1 MFPLEPVGVARSSLT
16 AKDKT
21 NTYSVPSFMLT
32 AVDKDFSD
40 PVPTLWNFTACRA
53 DIQIPEKYPST
64 RIIEAER

>member
-1 MFPLEPVGVARSSLT
+1 
-16 AKDKT
+16 
-21 NTYSVPSFMLT
+21 MLT